1 MERREFVVLAEYNS
15 SMEAEMAKSLLCSAG
30 IEAQIENEFM
40 SSLYPPAVPCRLV
53 VCEEDLEQAKQILEP
68 TN

>member
-1 MERREFVVLAEYNS
+1 
-15 SMEAEMAKSLLCSAG
+15 MEAEMAKSLLCSAG

-53 VCEEDLEQAKQILEP
+53 VYEEDLEEAKEILRP
-68 TN
+68 TGH